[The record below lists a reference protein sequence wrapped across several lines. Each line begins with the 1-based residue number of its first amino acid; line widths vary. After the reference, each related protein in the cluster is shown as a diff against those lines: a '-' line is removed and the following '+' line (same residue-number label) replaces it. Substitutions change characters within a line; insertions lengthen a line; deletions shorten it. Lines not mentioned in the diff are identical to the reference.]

1 MIIESNGGK
10 LIPWNEAKQFGRY
23 ALNIVCNAVRCKLSK
38 GTLYGT
44 LNNNLFN
51 EFQSY
56 RHDK

>member
-44 LNNNLFN
+44 LHNNLFH
-51 EFQSY
+51 EF
-56 RHDK
+56 